1 MSQDS
6 YESLREELE
15 KTRAELAEARGR
27 IAAMEMSFFWKLRN
41 AWWTLKG
48 TLGAGASSVAPPAP
62 AVDPGLVEIDGF
74 ESVRF
79 RGVALGRSTAPV
91 DVVVLAHDDLP
102 ALERSL
108 DALLRHAR
116 PPYALFLADP
126 GASPA
131 VSAWL
136 GAFAKDQGATLFS
149 GASAFADAI
158 GAGSAR
164 YVFCLDGRAHVAE
177 DVLDRLIA
185 CLSSDADTAAVV
197 PIAADVP
204 EAGPAFER
212 ARVVLASGEAEAAT
226 LLAAESARLYPDS
239 AGGGGCAL
247 LARRAAL
254 PAGASPL
261 SPGEVLARMRA
272 DGKRIRLADDTW
284 VAGAS
289 SAAAASAS
297 ASDRVVAAIA
307 ARFDV
312 LPERVALR
320 ARARARWE
328 GRRVLYVLP
337 VLERGGGSNVVL
349 SEARAMTR
357 MGVET
362 RVFNLAAHRAVFE
375 RSYPAPG
382 VPIVY
387 GRESDLVEAA
397 RGFDAVIGT
406 AHYSVPWMLPLARLS
421 SPPVLGYCI
430 QDYEPLFYAEGSED
444 FRRALASYGLVPGMK
459 RFSKSKW
466 NADEV
471 TARTGLEC
479 ALVSASFDAEVFRPR
494 LPEPAASPVRVAA
507 MVRPSTPRRQ
517 PGLTVDVMRSLAEKL
532 GGAVEIVLF
541 GSDRSDPALRAFRL
555 DFPHRF
561 LGVLDDRRLS
571 ALLSQVHVFADLS
584 TYQALGVASLEA
596 MASGAAV
603 VVPKAGGADT
613 FARHEVNALAVDT
626 SSREACVLVPRAAR
640 DGRRAA
646 EAPGVAGDR
655 RRRAPHARPRGRG
668 HPRGPLWRSVGST
681 SFTATTGRRFRTAA
695 RTSGSC
701 ARFPTR
707 PSRTRSS

>member
-1 MSQDS
+1 MSQHSLDS
-6 YESLREELE
+6 LHEELE
-15 KTRAELAEARGR
+15 KTRAELAEARAR
-27 IAAMEMSFFWKLRN
+27 ISMMEMSFFWRLRD
-41 AWWTLKG
+41 AWWRLKG
-48 TLGAGASSVAPPAP
+48 ALGVGASAAAP
-62 AVDPGLVEIDGF
+62 AAPAADSGLVGIEGF
-74 ESVRF
+74 EPVHF
-79 RGVALGRSTAPV
+79 RGVAFERSASPV
-91 DVVVLAHDDLP
+91 DVVVLAHDELSV
-102 ALERSL
+102 LEGCL

-126 GASPA
+126 DASRT
-131 VSAWL
+131 VSARL
-136 GAFAKDQGATLFS
+136 STFAQDQGATLLS
-149 GASAFADAI
+149 GASAFAEAI
-158 GAGSAR
+158 AAGSAR
-164 YVFCLDGRAHVAE
+164 NVLLLDGRARVAE

-185 CLSSDADTAAVV
+185 CLSSDSDTAAVI
-197 PIAADVP
+197 PIAGDAP

-212 ARVVLASGEAEAAT
+212 ARRALEAGEAEAAT
-226 LLAAESARLYPDS
+226 LLAAESARLYPEC

-247 LARRAAL
+247 LVRRAAL
-254 PAGASPL
+254 RGGAS
-261 SPGEVLARMRA
+261 SPSDVLARLRA

-289 SAAAASAS
+289 AANGDAP
-297 ASDRVVAAIA
+297 DRVAAGIA

-312 LPERVALR
+312 LPERVRLR
-320 ARARARWE
+320 ETARRRWE

-382 VPIVY
+382 IPVVY

-406 AHYSVPWMLPLARLS
+406 AHYSIPWILPLAKVP

-444 FRRALASYGLVPGMK
+444 FRRAFASYGLVPGMK

-471 TARTGLEC
+471 VARTGLDC

-494 LPEPAASPVRVAA
+494 LPEPAASPVRIAA

-517 PGLTVDVMRSLAEKL
+517 PGLTVDVMRALAEKL
-532 GGAVEIVLF
+532 GSAVEIVLF
-541 GSDRSDPALRAFRL
+541 GSERSDPALRAFRL
-555 DFPHRF
+555 DFAHRF
-561 LGVLDDRRLS
+561 LGVLDERQLS
-571 ALLSQVHVFADLS
+571 ALMSQVHVFADLS

-626 SSREACVLVPRAAR
+626 SSREDCVARLERLAADGGLLRRLASQAIADAGLHTPDRAA
-640 DGRRAA
+640 
-646 EAPGVAGDR
+646 AGILEVLFGQ
-655 RRRAPHARPRGRG
+655 A
-668 HPRGPLWRSVGST
+668 
-681 SFTATTGRRFRTAA
+681 
-695 RTSGSC
+695 
-701 ARFPTR
+701 
-707 PSRTRSS
+707 